1 MEPSLWDGHNLLKLE
16 EKKRRIKLIF
26 YLQNYFSAWDQTD
39 KFVKIYLTSL
49 SGLDQL
55 ANEAIKTEFTDNS
68 LSVRSVWQVI
78 SKALLYKNLFPKN
91 NSRHIHLYSYILL
104 YYDYE

>member
-1 MEPSLWDGHNLLKLE
+1 MKPF
-16 EKKRRIKLIF
+16 F
-26 YLQNYFSAWDQTD
+26 YFQNYFSAWDQTD

-68 LSVRSVWQVI
+68 LSVRSVGQVI
-78 SKALLYKNLFPKN
+78 RKAPSCRGCLRLA
-91 NSRHIHLYSYILL
+91 LL
-104 YYDYE
+104 YYDLIL

>member
-1 MEPSLWDGHNLLKLE
+1 MFDVTFFVRPSKIKGK
-16 EKKRRIKLIF
+16 EKENEIVF

-55 ANEAIKTEFTDNS
+55 ANESIKTEFTDNS
-68 LSVRSVWQVI
+68 LSVRSVGQVI
-78 SKALLYKNLFPKN
+78 STAPSCCGWFF
-91 NSRHIHLYSYILL
+91 
-104 YYDYE
+104 

>member
-1 MEPSLWDGHNLLKLE
+1 MYPSSSDGYHLFLLIKIK
-16 EKKRRIKLIF
+16 EKKNEIIF
-26 YLQNYFSAWDQTD
+26 YFQNYFSAWDQTD

-68 LSVRSVWQVI
+68 LSVRSVWLVI
-78 SKALLYKNLFPKN
+78 SKTP
-91 NSRHIHLYSYILL
+91 S
-104 YYDYE
+104 